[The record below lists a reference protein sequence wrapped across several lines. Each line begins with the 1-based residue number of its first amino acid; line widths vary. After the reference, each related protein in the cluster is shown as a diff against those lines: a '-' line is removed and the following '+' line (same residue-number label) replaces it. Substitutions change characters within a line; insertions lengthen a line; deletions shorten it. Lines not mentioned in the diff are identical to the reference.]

1 MEDIEGFYATV
12 DGGKTAI
19 IEMAAAA
26 SLPMVAGREDPR
38 RTTTY
43 GVGELIRD
51 AVARGCKK
59 IVVGLGGSC
68 TNDMGVGAAAGAGAL
83 FYDADGKSFI
93 PTGATLSRI
102 SKIDI
107 APLKEMLGDVEIIAM
122 CDIDNPLYGE
132 SGAAYVFS
140 PQKGA
145 KPDTVKLLD
154 DNLKACAATVK
165 SELGVDVADLP
176 GAGAAGG
183 MGAGMVAFFGA
194 TLKPGIDT
202 VLDTVDFERIAS
214 DFPTNLMQV
223 INRTMETD
231 IPLYANIN
239 ISVARKLQNL
249 IVVIAESVPF
259 KPNYKKLAEI
269 TGISRNDIAD
279 YIYYMERA
287 GMLMSLHD
295 TTQGI
300 RSIGKSH
307 KLYVDNTNLMYVL
320 SPENIDKGNLR
331 ETFFL
336 NQMRVKYPV
345 IASQKADFEIGN
357 YIFEVGGKNKNQKQ
371 LDNNPNGYIVKDDIE
386 FGYRNVIPLWAFGLT
401 Y

>member
-1 MEDIEGFYATV
+1 MKKIILMPDSFKGTMSSSEICALMKEQILRHFPDCQVDSIPVADGGEGTVECFIEAMNGARHTLTVKGPFMEDITGFYATV
-12 DGGKTAI
+12 DGGRTAI

-83 FYDADGKSFI
+83 FYDADGKSFV
-93 PTGATLSRI
+93 PTGATLSHI
-102 SKIDI
+102 AKIDV
-107 APLKEMLGDVEIIAM
+107 APLRAMLGDVEIVAM

-145 KPDTVKLLD
+145 TPETVKLLD

-194 TLKPGIDT
+194 TLKAGIDT
-202 VLDTVDFERIAS
+202 VLDTVNFEHIAADADMIITGEGRIDSQSLRGKVVIGIAQRAKEINVPVVAIVGDIGDNMEPAYELGVTAIYS
-214 DFPTNLMQV
+214 
-223 INRTMETD
+223 INRVAV
-231 IPLYANIN
+231 PF
-239 ISVARKLQNL
+239 SVAKHRSKSDLSL
-249 IVVIAESVPF
+249 TID
-259 KPNYKKLAEI
+259 
-269 TGISRNDIAD
+269 T
-279 YIYYMERA
+279 
-287 GMLMSLHD
+287 LMRTLK
-295 TTQGI
+295 I
-300 RSIGKSH
+300 R
-307 KLYVDNTNLMYVL
+307 
-320 SPENIDKGNLR
+320 
-331 ETFFL
+331 
-336 NQMRVKYPV
+336 
-345 IASQKADFEIGN
+345 
-357 YIFEVGGKNKNQKQ
+357 
-371 LDNNPNGYIVKDDIE
+371 
-386 FGYRNVIPLWAFGLT
+386 
-401 Y
+401 

>member
-1 MEDIEGFYATV
+1 MKKIILMPDSFKGTMSSSEICALMKEQILRHFPDCLVDSIPVADGGEGTVECFIEAMNGERHTLTVKGPFMEDITGFYATV

-43 GVGELIRD
+43 GVGELIKD
-51 AVARGCKK
+51 AVSRGCKK

-68 TNDMGVGAAAGAGAL
+68 TNDMGVGAAAGAGAV

-93 PTGATLSRI
+93 PTGATLSNIAR
-102 SKIDI
+102 IDI
-107 APLKEMLGDVEIIAM
+107 STLRAMLGDVEIVAM

-154 DNLKACAATVK
+154 DNLKACAATVR

-202 VLDTVDFERIAS
+202 VLDTVDFERIAADADMIITGEGRIDS
-214 DFPTNLMQV
+214 QSLRGKVVIGIAQRAKEINVPVVAIVGDIGDNMEPAYEMGVTAIYS
-223 INRTMETD
+223 INRVAV
-231 IPLYANIN
+231 PF
-239 ISVARKLQNL
+239 SVAKHRSK
-249 IVVIAESVPF
+249 SD
-259 KPNYKKLAEI
+259 LAL
-269 TGISRNDIAD
+269 TVDT
-279 YIYYMERA
+279 
-287 GMLMSLHD
+287 LMRTLK
-295 TTQGI
+295 I
-300 RSIGKSH
+300 R
-307 KLYVDNTNLMYVL
+307 
-320 SPENIDKGNLR
+320 
-331 ETFFL
+331 
-336 NQMRVKYPV
+336 
-345 IASQKADFEIGN
+345 
-357 YIFEVGGKNKNQKQ
+357 
-371 LDNNPNGYIVKDDIE
+371 
-386 FGYRNVIPLWAFGLT
+386 
-401 Y
+401 